1 LFRRIFW
8 INLGLFA
15 IVLLLGMNV
24 YKTWFS
30 VIKKEWKAPVFVS
43 AENISENEVM
53 FGEEEASKPALYT
66 YDVIADK
73 NLFRPERTEW
83 IPPAPDEEESK
94 KKEKSK
100 STKRN
105 QKALKE
111 PILYGIMIRREK
123 KSALMK
129 GSIREEA
136 KERFREVRLGNGQV
150 RKVPL
155 PSRPGRVVPD
165 KVRTYHVGD
174 EINESIVV
182 DILQDRVVLSKN
194 DEEYEILLREPSRL
208 AAKNTP
214 GPDQK
219 STNKN
224 QTGLQTFPFQPNQF
238 QTGQLPNFPQPP
250 GYPPP
255 PGFFPYQAPQQQ
267 RQGQRQAGQPRFNY
281 PPGSIPGAAVQKFPY
296 QQPQQTPVQRNV
308 PSTGSQNQTQGASPY
323 PSYNR
328 PQFYS
333 PNYGGPN
340 PFLKR

>member
-1 LFRRIFW
+1 MFRRIFW

-15 IVLLLGMNV
+15 IVFLLGLNV

-30 VIKKEWKAPVFVS
+30 VIKKEWKEPIFVS
-43 AENISENEVM
+43 AENIPENEVI
-53 FGEEEASKPALYT
+53 FGEKKASKPALYT

-83 IPPAPDEEESK
+83 LPPPPDEEESK

-100 STKRN
+100 PSKRN
-105 QKALKE
+105 QQALKE
-111 PILYGIMIRREK
+111 PILYGIMIRRDK

-129 GSIREEA
+129 GSIREKA

-165 KVRTYHVGD
+165 KVRTYQVGD

-182 DILQDRVVLSKN
+182 DILQDRVILSKN

-214 GPDQK
+214 GPDQE
-219 STNKN
+219 SINKN
-224 QTGLQTFPFQPNQF
+224 QTGLQTFPFQP
-238 QTGQLPNFPQPP
+238 GQLPNFPRPS

-255 PGFFPYQAPQQQ
+255 PGFFPYQMPQEQGQGQ
-267 RQGQRQAGQPRFNY
+267 RQGQRQAR
-281 PPGSIPGAAVQKFPY
+281 PPGFGYSPIPPPGGGGMMIPPPGQNPG
-296 QQPQQTPVQRNV
+296 QRNV
-308 PSTGSQNQTQGASPY
+308 PSTGSRDQTKGSPY
-323 PSYNR
+323 PSYSG
-328 PQFYS
+328 PQYFS
-333 PNYGGPN
+333 PNWQGQN
-340 PFLKR
+340 PFLK

>member
-1 LFRRIFW
+1 MFRRIFW

-15 IVLLLGMNV
+15 IVFLLGLNV

-30 VIKKEWKAPVFVS
+30 VIKGEWKEPVFVS
-43 AENISENEVM
+43 AENIPENEAM
-53 FGEEEASKPALYT
+53 FGEEKASKSALYT

-83 IPPAPDEEESK
+83 LPPPPDEEESK

-100 STKRN
+100 STKSN

-111 PILYGIMIRREK
+111 PILYGIMIRRDK

-129 GSIREEA
+129 GSIREKA

-182 DILQDRVVLSKN
+182 DILQDRVILSKN

-208 AAKNTP
+208 AAKNAP
-214 GPDQK
+214 GPDQESPDK
-219 STNKN
+219 R
-224 QTGLQTFPFQPNQF
+224 QMGLQTFPFPGQF
-238 QTGQLPNFPQPP
+238 PNFPQPP
-250 GYPPP
+250 GYPVP
-255 PGFFPYQAPQQQ
+255 PGFPAYQPPPQQGQ
-267 RQGQRQAGQPRFNY
+267 RQGQRQAGQSRFNY
-281 PPGSIPGAAVQKFPY
+281 LPGSIPGGGGMLVP
-296 QQPQQTPVQRNV
+296 PQRRLPQNPGPRVHTP
-308 PSTGSQNQTQGASPY
+308 GSQNQTQGSSPY
-323 PSYNR
+323 PSYSGPKYFNPNWQGQSPFPLNR
-328 PQFYS
+328 
-333 PNYGGPN
+333 
-340 PFLKR
+340 

>member
-15 IVLLLGMNV
+15 IVFLLGLNV

-30 VIKKEWKAPVFVS
+30 VIKKEWKDPVFVS
-43 AENISENEVM
+43 AENISENGAM
-53 FGEEEASKPALYT
+53 FGDEKASRPALYT

-73 NLFRPERTEW
+73 NLFRSERTEW
-83 IPPAPDEEESK
+83 LPPAPDKEESK

-100 STKRN
+100 SIKSN

-111 PILYGIMIRREK
+111 PILYGVMIKRDK

-129 GSIREEA
+129 GSIREKA

-174 EINESIVV
+174 EINESMVV
-182 DILQDRVVLSKN
+182 DILQDRVILSKN

-214 GPDQK
+214 GPDLESPDKRQM
-219 STNKN
+219 
-224 QTGLQTFPFQPNQF
+224 GLQTFPFAGQF
-238 QTGQLPNFPQPP
+238 PGQFPNFPQS
-250 GYPPP
+250 GYPVPSGFPAYQPP
-255 PGFFPYQAPQQQ
+255 PQQGQ
-267 RQGQRQAGQPRFNY
+267 RQGQRQAGQSRFNY
-281 PPGSIPGAAVQKFPY
+281 LPGTMPGGGGMLVPPPRGLPPNPRSSVPPPNPQNPTKGS
-296 QQPQQTPVQRNV
+296 
-308 PSTGSQNQTQGASPY
+308 SPY
-323 PSYNR
+323 PSYAGPKYYN
-328 PQFYS
+328 
-333 PNYGGPN
+333 PNWQGRN
-340 PFLKR
+340 PF